1 MRKKTKNAPDLNLT
15 YLWRILCRRR
25 WYFIVP
31 FLLIL
36 LAGIIL
42 AIKLPKIYKAQTLIL
57 IQPQKVPSAYVQSVV
72 STDIDSRINTISQQ
86 IMSRSN
92 LEKIIAEFHL
102 FSEPEYSRLF
112 DEQKIKLLRKKI
124 AVEVMRR
131 NYNAPADA
139 FSISFKDRNPEIA
152 AKVANTLT
160 SYVIDENLKAR
171 EAQATGTSRFLEDE
185 LADIKKK
192 LEVRDAMIKNYR
204 QRYMGGLPEQLD
216 ANLRTLDRLQ
226 SQAIARQASLRD
238 ARNRLVA
245 LDSLI
250 AEKRKA
256 QKFSDRTI
264 ILSPQTGEHSIPED
278 VANLGKL
285 KERLAAIQSRYTERH
300 PDVVRLKS
308 IIARLEKRIKT
319 TPAASRKAPT
329 DVVSHENLDPDDI
342 RQRAEI
348 KAEIRSLLADIA
360 QINTKIK
367 HFQKLVDDTPRREQE
382 LLALKRDYENIKA
395 TYKSI
400 LDRKLEADIAV
411 NMEKKQKGEQF
422 RILDPAT
429 APQLPSE
436 PNMKKLF
443 ALVLFAAFSIG
454 GALVFLKEHGD
465 SSFRMPEDVESFLNL
480 SVLAEVPAIPDR
492 KKIIRQRI
500 RLAFTCF
507 CLFLSLVL
515 LAGFGV
521 VTLAGAETTRFFV
534 QNIISF

>member
-1 MRKKTKNAPDLNLT
+1 MRKKTKNASDLNLT

-36 LAGIIL
+36 LTGIIL
-42 AIKLPKIYKAQTLIL
+42 AVKLPKVYKAQTLIL
-57 IQPQKVPSAYVQSVV
+57 VQPQKVPSAYVQSVV

-92 LEKIIAEFHL
+92 LNKIIAEFHL
-102 FSEPEYSRLF
+102 FATPEGSRLF
-112 DEQKIKLLRKKI
+112 DEQKINLLRNKI
-124 AVEVMRR
+124 SVEVIRR
-131 NYNAPADA
+131 NRNAPADA
-139 FSISFKDRNPEIA
+139 FSISFKDRSPETA
-152 AKVANTLT
+152 AKVANALT
-160 SYVIDENLKAR
+160 SYVINENLKAR
-171 EAQATGTSRFLEDE
+171 EVQAMGTSQFLKDE
-185 LADIKKK
+185 QTDIKKK
-192 LEVRDAMIKNYR
+192 LEAKEALIKKYR
-204 QRYMGGLPEQLD
+204 QRYMGALPEQLD

-245 LDSLI
+245 LDNLI
-250 AEKRKA
+250 AEKKKIRKL
-256 QKFSDRTI
+256 SDRTI
-264 ILSPQTGEHSIPED
+264 IISPQTGEQSIPED

-285 KERLAAIQSRYTERH
+285 KERLAAIQSRYTDRH

-308 IIARLEKRIKT
+308 IIARLEKKIKV
-319 TPAASRKAPT
+319 TPAASIQVPSSPVPA
-329 DVVSHENLDPDDI
+329 VNIDPNDI

-348 KAEIRSLLADIA
+348 KAEIRSLTADIK
-360 QINTKIK
+360 QINSKIK
-367 HFQKLVDDTPRREQE
+367 YFQKLVDDTPRREQE
-382 LLALKRDYENIKA
+382 LLSLKRDYENIKA

-411 NMEKKQKGEQF
+411 NLEKKQKGEQF

-429 APQLPSE
+429 VPQLPAE

-454 GALVFLKEHGD
+454 GGLVFLKEHGD
-465 SSFRMPEDVESFLNL
+465 SSFKLPEDVESFLNL

-515 LAGFGV
+515 LAGFGA